1 MRPTAR
7 PESSALILLRCVQL
21 GLSMDDLDHLTLGQV
36 YEIFIEKGNDS
47 YEWDELATA
56 EDIANF

>member
-1 MRPTAR
+1 MA
-7 PESSALILLRCVQL
+7 
-21 GLSMDDLDHLTLGQV
+21 DLEELTMGMV
-36 YEIFIEKGNDS
+36 YEIFIEKASDN

>member
-1 MRPTAR
+1 MRPSAR
-7 PESSALILLRCVQL
+7 PESTALFLLRCIQI
-21 GLSMDDLDHLTLGQV
+21 GLSMEDLDHLTMGMV
-36 YEIFIEKGNDS
+36 YEIFIEKSNDN

>member
-1 MRPTAR
+1 
-7 PESSALILLRCVQL
+7 
-21 GLSMDDLDHLTLGQV
+21 MDDLDHLTLGQV

>member
-1 MRPTAR
+1 M
-7 PESSALILLRCVQL
+7 S
-21 GLSMDDLDHLTLGQV
+21 DLDHLTIGMV
-36 YEIFIEKGNDS
+36 YDIFIEKSNDN

>member
-1 MRPTAR
+1 MA
-7 PESSALILLRCVQL
+7 
-21 GLSMDDLDHLTLGQV
+21 DLEELTMGMV
-36 YEIFIEKGNDS
+36 YEIFIEKANDE

>member
-1 MRPTAR
+1 MRPSAR
-7 PESSALILLRCVQL
+7 PESTALILLRCTQL
-21 GLSMDDLDHLTLGQV
+21 GLSMADLDEITMGMV
-36 YEIFIEKGNDS
+36 YEILIEKANDE

>member
-1 MRPTAR
+1 MA
-7 PESSALILLRCVQL
+7 
-21 GLSMDDLDHLTLGQV
+21 DLEELTMGMV
-36 YEIFIEKGNDS
+36 YEIFIEKSNDD

>member
-1 MRPTAR
+1 M
-7 PESSALILLRCVQL
+7 
-21 GLSMDDLDHLTLGQV
+21 TLGML
-36 YEIFIEKGNDS
+36 YDILTEHSNDS